1 MESQTYAPPV
11 PCAKFRTPPRA
22 QQHAKVA
29 SSNNEGENQ
38 EQQPDSQELQNNSK
52 GLKHREKER
61 LSKAS
66 GVRSVHKD
74 SAARQTLGVN
84 RDTMT
89 VQRADRDQVEDDP
102 SLAARGTDKMEARE
116 QPLQQ
121 VSSDSRRRNLREHK
135 DSPFSP
141 LAIGVKKTYQL
152 ANDHFSFLGEVYKLR
167 RGARN
172 SARVDAMDA
181 NAIWNLHR
189 VIQNV
194 ITKNSCSTHRS
205 TPSISRRTKSQPEI
219 TPELLDAMQRFV
231 SLSRDDDH
239 ETSRVNPTALGQGDI
254 VLKRTGPHSIELLKI
269 RSGEPT
275 ANRILPVLQL
285 HLGPYSVKHVSNVPK
300 GKTKAVRL
308 SMEFL
313 FDEKADP
320 KHVERRRLRR
330 ETRKKRKV
338 QIERERSASISS
350 TEIDESQE
358 AIYSRTART
367 RGSRSQ
373 SRSTSGDNSSASDN
387 DEALPLRADSYTKA
401 SSSEQSSPVYN
412 TSSDTS
418 EEDVA
423 IPSGVRFTA
432 VFPDHTNTVEA
443 RVATLPQVST
453 MVIVLSV
460 VVWLCLKHMLLG
472 LIFLTISVK
481 LFMDF
486 LKESPFSPYTGTVEF
501 EVALAD
507 ITGMQYNHRLTEDG
521 HFALEVRKCKIT
533 HFESQVQIEE
543 KLAEMVK
550 RASMSQ
556 NTSVQ
561 DAGGLSKEYHGVDTP
576 RVMDRRL
583 GGGFSGRKPTS
594 ATRRRKR
601 SLSYG
606 APKRSKSIIREPMV
620 RSYSNTNSIEG
631 SKQGRLRAENST
643 PSQSSGNVH
652 ELFLSTDSLV
662 NSDES
667 NSLEPANRLRRRKN
681 AKGRNPQKR
690 PKNSE
695 TFEDSIAQRQQKND
709 AFAISSISRADPSKA
724 PDSSTQWEKV
734 TYMKRTT
741 MIRVYFN
748 EPLIHP
754 VVSSFVQL
762 HEELTHLSEDGL
774 PSWAIFLASYGLPYY
789 KWMRTAMDIGLW
801 VASIVMMLV
810 AMYDLFQNVAA
821 VRWVFGWIFGSWFEW
836 FEKAIVLRLTAF
848 VTVILPQLQIFN
860 GIYFAGKRLCTGLR
874 TCCVTVGTCLRPVVA
889 CGRTVCGGLSVL
901 GRYLCCCCQGTRT
914 AVEAAAKVAPT
925 GSSWFMRGYR
935 LANWMITLFRRLILG
950 GIARISSWVLSH
962 WASLYRDHISKKS
975 SLLAVCAVLFVLL
988 SIWWE

>member
-1 MESQTYAPPV
+1 METPKYAPPV

-22 QQHAKVA
+22 QQHAKVVSA
-29 SSNNEGENQ
+29 NDECE
-38 EQQPDSQELQNNSK
+38 DQELQNNSQDP
-52 GLKHREKER
+52 KHEDEESGSQSSRGRRTRKESARRRVVNMNRER
-61 LSKAS
+61 IP
-66 GVRSVHKD
+66 
-74 SAARQTLGVN
+74 
-84 RDTMT
+84 
-89 VQRADRDQVEDDP
+89 VQEADRDQDDDP
-102 SLAARGTDKMEARE
+102 LFSACGTDKMAARE
-116 QPLQQ
+116 RSDQLL
-121 VSSDSRRRNLREHK
+121 SSDSRRNLYEHK

-167 RGARN
+167 RRARN
-172 SARVDAMDA
+172 LARVDAMDA

-189 VIQNV
+189 AIQDA
-194 ITKNSCSTHRS
+194 TPENSCSSQGS
-205 TPSISRRTKSQPEI
+205 TTSISGRTKSQIEM
-219 TPELLDAMQRFV
+219 TPKLLEAMERFT

-320 KHVERRRLRR
+320 KHVERRRLRSEAR
-330 ETRKKRKV
+330 RKRKIQV
-338 QIERERSASISS
+338 ERDRSASTNSPE
-350 TEIDESQE
+350 TELSQD
-358 AIYSRTART
+358 AIHSRTART
-367 RGSRSQ
+367 RGGRSRSSSGDIDSASGNDEINSSNGCSDAGASRSQ
-373 SRSTSGDNSSASDN
+373 QGSPAYSTSSEILDKDNA
-387 DEALPLRADSYTKA
+387 A
-401 SSSEQSSPVYN
+401 
-412 TSSDTS
+412 
-418 EEDVA
+418 
-423 IPSGVRFTA
+423 PSGVRFTA
-432 VFPDHTNTVEA
+432 VFPDHSNTVEA

-453 MVIVLSV
+453 VVIVLSV

-472 LIFLTISVK
+472 LIFLTITVK

-501 EVALAD
+501 EVALSD
-507 ITGMQYNHRLTEDG
+507 ITGVQYNHRLTEDG

-533 HFESQVQIEE
+533 HFRSQVQIEE

-550 RASMSQ
+550 RASMERS
-556 NTSVQ
+556 TSVQ

-576 RVMDRRL
+576 RVMHSIAVEGIR
-583 GGGFSGRKPTS
+583 GRQPTS
-594 ATRRRKR
+594 TTRRRKR

-606 APKRSKSIIREPMV
+606 ASKKSESLIREPMV
-620 RSYSNTNSIEG
+620 RSYSNVNPRKDSEERQLSIEK
-631 SKQGRLRAENST
+631 SSL
-643 PSQSSGNVH
+643 SQSSGNVH
-652 ELFLSTDSLV
+652 DLFLSARSLASPADS
-662 NSDES
+662 SRFDHKPS
-667 NSLEPANRLRRRKN
+667 NQLRRRKN
-681 AKGRNPQKR
+681 AKGSTPTMG
-690 PKNSE
+690 PKNPETLGDSTSQRKKERNRYAVSSE
-695 TFEDSIAQRQQKND
+695 SPTSPV
-709 AFAISSISRADPSKA
+709 SSTDPSNA
-724 PDSSTQWEKV
+724 PDASTQWEKV
-734 TYMKRTT
+734 TYIKRTT

-860 GIYFAGKRLCTGLR
+860 GIYFAGKRLCSGLR

-889 CGRTVCGGLSVL
+889 CGRTICGGLTVI
-901 GRYLCCCCQGTRT
+901 GRYLCCCCRGTRT
-914 AVEAAAKVAPT
+914 AVEAAAKVAPA

-935 LANWMITLFRRLILG
+935 LANWMITLFRRLVLG
-950 GIARISSWVLSH
+950 GIARISSWILSH
-962 WASLYRDHISKKS
+962 WASLYRDHISKQS

-988 SIWWE
+988 SIFWG